1 MQDPLQR
8 PRALRFE
15 IFEMDLDSE
24 EIRKSGLKVKLR
36 CQPFRML
43 ATIAERNGNVV
54 TYEELRTQFWP
65 TVAID
70 NYKHSLGNSM
80 LEIRRVLDD
89 PANKPRYV
97 ETVSRGYRFLVPVEL
112 IPRSSANGNGS
123 SHSPAVSLLIEIQQI
138 RRKLINTSDCRGLAL
153 LFHRCERLL
162 NQHPQDPCLPDLQLL
177 MADIQSAI
185 DRSAGLDPNWANPTI
200 SHEVA
205 SLVFDDPYAISI
217 PDPFVD
223 GEWKTFGLAN
233 ESVLL
238 VVEHTGHPENRQRIL
253 IHRARRATPKERRV
267 YEQRRR

>member
-1 MQDPLQR
+1 MQDPPQR
-8 PRALRFE
+8 SRALRFE
-15 IFEMDLDSE
+15 IFEMDLHSE

-43 ATIAERNGNVV
+43 AAIAEGNGNVV
-54 TYEELRTQFWP
+54 TYEELRVQFWP

-89 PANKPRYV
+89 PANKPRYI

-112 IPRSSANGNGS
+112 IPRSFANGNGS
-123 SHSPAVSLLIEIQQI
+123 SRPPAVSLLIEIQRARQE
-138 RRKLINTSDCRGLAL
+138 LINTSDLRGLAL

-162 NQHPQDPCLPDLQLL
+162 NQHPQDPYLPDLQLL

-185 DRSAGLDPNWANPTI
+185 DRSAGLDLKWANPTI
-200 SHEVA
+200 SFETA
-205 SLVFDDPYAISI
+205 RFVFDDPNAISI

-223 GEWKTFGLAN
+223 GEWKTLGLAN

-238 VVEHTGHPENRQRIL
+238 MVEHTGHPENAERVL

-267 YEQRRR
+267 YEQRRK